1 MSEITVQPKN
11 PHRLYA
17 GDTIYALYKVYP
29 KGSRWF
35 IGHFRSKFDYE
46 AEVRWLDKHEP
57 DPVPCRYVAEET
69 GDWGIK
75 DICDSAKFIA
85 ECEAKAKA
93 SFERKQQTEREY
105 EEYQADLKRRG
116 IKESDLPL
124 SQRRWPR
131 LFGPSHVT
139 LADCYW
145 WTYYGMDTNWA
156 AENEIFTRRIK
167 EVA

>member
-46 AEVRWLDKHEP
+46 AEVRWLDQHEP

-93 SFERKQQTEREY
+93 SFERMQQTEREY

-116 IKESDLPL
+116 IKETDLPL

>member
-46 AEVRWLDKHEP
+46 AEVRWLDRHEP

-75 DICDSAKFIA
+75 GICDSAKFIA

-93 SFERKQQTEREY
+93 RFERKQQADRED
-105 EEYQADLKRRG
+105 EEYQAELERRC
-116 IKESDLPL
+116 IKETDLPL
-124 SQRRWPR
+124 SQRRFPR
-131 LFGPSHVT
+131 ICCVSRVT
-139 LADCYW
+139 LADFYW
-145 WTYYGMDTNWA
+145 WAYRDMGTRWA
-156 AENEIFTRRIK
+156 AEDEIFARRIK